1 MLTKHDEY
9 LCHQT
14 VDTFDSVATSAR
26 EWTERIWFS
35 AHDTE
40 GKCQL
45 IGGFGIYPNRNIMDA
60 FACFVAEGKTQYCVR
75 ASRELRPAIDDVR
88 VGPLA
93 YEILEPMRRVRFSL
107 GENAY
112 GLSCDIEFSGAL
124 APHEEE
130 AQFARFRG
138 RVLENI
144 KRYVQLGKPS
154 GWIKADGKI
163 FKVDQAGWR
172 AERDHSWGIR
182 RGGGVPETGVQPGE
196 IPQGYLYNFLLAQF
210 GDWGV
215 TYHTRE
221 SWEAKTITF
230 SGAVM
235 YPPDAGRP
243 EGGILRVDHNYTF
256 RPDVRQI
263 AGGSVE
269 LHPVEGPP
277 IELSIRPLSTC
288 HIRAGGYFGFR
299 GFTHGLWMGQSFCDG
314 FKLDLTDANTFKE
327 VSFLEDFMCEIKCG
341 REVGYGIV
349 ELVLIGKYPK
359 YGYMSY

>member
-1 MLTKHDEY
+1 MLTKYDES

-40 GKCQL
+40 GNCQM

-60 FACFVAEGKTQYCVR
+60 FACFVVDGKTQYCVR

-88 VGPLA
+88 VGPFA
-93 YEILEPMRRVRFSL
+93 YEIMEPLRRVRFSL
-107 GENAY
+107 GENEY
-112 GLSCDIEFSGAL
+112 GLSCEIEFKATL
-124 APHEEE
+124 MPHEEE
-130 AQFARFRG
+130 AQFARSRG
-138 RVLENI
+138 RVLENV
-144 KRYVQLGKPS
+144 KRYVQVGRPAGRIRAEGKT
-154 GWIKADGKI
+154 
-163 FKVDQAGWR
+163 FMVEEAGWR

-196 IPQGYLYNFLLAQF
+196 VPQGYLYNFLLAQF

-221 SWEAKTITF
+221 SWDAGTLAF

-235 YPPDAGRP
+235 YKP
-243 EGGILRVDHNYTF
+243 EADMGERKIMRVDHNYAF

-263 AGGSVE
+263 KGGRVV
-269 LHPVEGPP
+269 LHPVEGDP
-277 IELSIRPLSTC
+277 IELSIRPMSTC

-299 GFTHGLWMGQSFCDG
+299 GFTHGLWMGPSFIDG
-314 FKLDLTDANTFKE
+314 FKLDLTDPDTFRE
-327 VSFLEDFMCEIKCG
+327 VSFLEDFICEMRCG
-341 REVGYGIV
+341 NEVGYGIV

-359 YGYMSY
+359 YGYLSY